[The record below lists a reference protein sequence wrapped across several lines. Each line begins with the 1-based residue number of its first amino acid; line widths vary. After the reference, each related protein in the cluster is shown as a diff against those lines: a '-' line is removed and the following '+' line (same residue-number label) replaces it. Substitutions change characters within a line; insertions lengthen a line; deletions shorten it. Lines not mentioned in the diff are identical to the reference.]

1 MHRALASGGNEE
13 NAANRV
19 KSARWLAAA
28 FAGHWQEVIA
38 GYPELSAD
46 RRNYTSYFAARA
58 YYETGNREES
68 RKLFLFFMKAQRVWL
83 NGEVIQSFDPLSQE
97 LAQFYLAQILE
108 QDGKKAEAVNG
119 YQEFLGHFENSD
131 ARLLQI
137 EQARAAL
144 KRLI

>member
-13 NAANRV
+13 SAANNV
-19 KSARWLAAA
+19 KNTRWLAAA

-38 GYPELSAD
+38 GYPDLAAD
-46 RRNYTSYFAARA
+46 WRNYTSYFAARA
-58 YYETGNREES
+58 YYETGNREEA

-97 LAQFYLAQILE
+97 LAQFYLARIFE
-108 QDGKKAEAVNG
+108 QDGKKAEAING

-131 ARLLQI
+131 ARLPQI